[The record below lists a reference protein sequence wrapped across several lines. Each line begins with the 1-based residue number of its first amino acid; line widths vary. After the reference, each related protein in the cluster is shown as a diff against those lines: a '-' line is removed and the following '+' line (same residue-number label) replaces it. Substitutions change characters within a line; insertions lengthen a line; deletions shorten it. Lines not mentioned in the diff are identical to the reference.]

1 MLNTFYPPMPLR
13 SLRTGFRLSL
23 ASLGLFAV
31 SLVRGQADGTQ
42 RWAFTTLST
51 ATAGSIVSSPA
62 VGPDGTLYIG
72 IEVGTSSSA
81 NPSGRLMAINP
92 NGSLKWEY
100 TVPEWVD
107 STPAV
112 AADGTIYFGA
122 WNGNLYALRPD
133 RTLLWTLHV
142 GAFVASSP
150 ALGADGTIY
159 IGAGSDLVAVAPN
172 GTLKWSFP
180 AADWIDSSPAV
191 APDGTI
197 HFGSW
202 DDHVYALRPDGTL
215 KWKYLTGGNVVS
227 SPAIAADGTV
237 YAGSRDAGMY
247 ALSAAGALQWKFD
260 TRDTVETAPAL
271 APDGT
276 IYVTSTGGRLH
287 AFNRDGTEKWRYPA
301 GSLPGLNAIYSSP
314 AVRADGSVVFGSSNN
329 AVYAVRP
336 DGTLLWS
343 RAIGD
348 WSDSSPVV
356 TADAIYIGS
365 ADKKLYALNSTPGP
379 LATDWPQF
387 RRTAERNG
395 WQPMG
400 AAAGTTG
407 RLMNVSVRTFAGADQ
422 DTLIVGFAV
431 SGSGGRSLLVRG
443 VGPTLVQFGVNGAL
457 ANPNIAL
464 INGGGVLGT
473 NDDWEQPPNNAG
485 AIAATSS
492 SVGAFPLPRGSLD
505 SALQRD
511 FAPGT
516 YTVHVAGAGAA
527 TGVALME
534 VYDASG
540 AAGARVSNVSA
551 RSAVSAG
558 SGTLIAGF
566 VVSGQP
572 RTILVRGIGPALT
585 AFGVSGALPNPQ
597 LRVFRGDTVL
607 AENNDWS
614 VSTNA
619 AAIATS
625 ARAVGAFAL
634 QDGTADA
641 VLLVTLPPGAYTAQ
655 VSAAGGSAPTG
666 VALVEVYEIP

>member
-1 MLNTFYPPMPLR
+1 MPFR
-13 SLRTGFRLSL
+13 ATPAGFRLCI
-23 ASLGLFAV
+23 AILGICATSV
-31 SLVRGQADGTQ
+31 GHAQADGSQ

-51 ATAGSIVSSPA
+51 STAGSIVSSPA
-62 VGPDGTLYIG
+62 VAPDGTVYIG
-72 IEVGTSSSA
+72 LEVGTSTSA

-100 TVPEWVD
+100 TTPEWVD
-107 STPAV
+107 STPAIG
-112 AADGTIYFGA
+112 ANGMIYFGD
-122 WNGNLYALRPD
+122 WNGDLYALRPD
-133 RTLLWTLHV
+133 RTLAWKVHL
-142 GAFVASSP
+142 GAFIASSP
-150 ALGADGTIY
+150 ALGSDGTIY
-159 IGAGSDLVAVAPN
+159 IGAGSDLAAVNPAD
-172 GTLKWSFP
+172 GSLQWSFA

-191 APDGTI
+191 GPDGTI
-197 HFGSW
+197 YFGSW
-202 DDHVYALRPDGTL
+202 DDYVYAVRPDGSL
-215 KWKYLTGGNVVS
+215 KWKYLTAGNVVS
-227 SPAIAADGTV
+227 SPAVAADGTV
-237 YAGSRDAGMY
+237 YVGSRDANVY
-247 ALSAAGALQWKFD
+247 ALGADGTLRWKYD

-276 IYVTSTGGRLH
+276 LYITSTGGRLH

-301 GSLPGLNAIYSSP
+301 ASLAGLDAIYSSP
-314 AVRADGSVVFGSSNN
+314 AVRADGSIVFGSSNN
-329 AVYAVRP
+329 AIYAVRP
-336 DGTLLWS
+336 DGTLLW
-343 RAIGD
+343 RTPIGD
-348 WSDSSPVV
+348 WSDSSPLV
-356 TADAIYIGS
+356 TADAVYIGS
-365 ADKKLYALNSTPGP
+365 ADKKLYALNSTAGP

-387 RRTAERNG
+387 RRNGQRTG

-400 AAAGTTG
+400 SAAGTTG

-431 SGSGGRSLLVRG
+431 GGSGARSLLVRG
-443 VGPTLVQFGVNGAL
+443 IGPALVQFGVAGAL
-457 ANPNIAL
+457 SNPNIAL

-473 NDDWEQPPNNAG
+473 NDDWGQPPNNAG
-485 AIAATSS
+485 AIAATSTA
-492 SVGAFPLPRGSLD
+492 VGAFPLPQGSLD

-540 AAGARVSNVSA
+540 AATARVTNVSA

-558 SGTLIAGF
+558 AGTLIAGF
-566 VVSGQP
+566 VISERP

-585 AFGVSGALPNPQ
+585 GFGVSGALPDPQ
-597 LRVFRGDTVL
+597 LRIFRGDDVL

-614 VSTNA
+614 VTTSA
-619 AAIATS
+619 AAIAAS

-634 QDGTADA
+634 QNGTPDA

-655 VSAAGGSAPTG
+655 VSAAGGTASSG